1 MFIANFCIA
10 ICSLAFYIF
19 LVGIYFSKKNMDNIE
34 NKVYKQLLLWN
45 LGVLLGELLQLALAS
60 EFHNVFVAQVL
71 NASYYIPSTIWIF
84 FLSYYIILIA
94 YEHNEK
100 VINFCKNR
108 KVTISIIIFLVIF
121 SIIQIFL
128 PTNIIEE
135 NNEFVAIGLG
145 PSFIFANLLDA
156 FFLLIGIIIIIIN
169 RKNINKKK
177 IFPFKI
183 LVVLGIIIEIVSL
196 NMPLTLTTIFM
207 TLTSYLMYHTIE
219 NPDVQIINELTL
231 AKQQTEKALNA
242 KSDFLA
248 SMSHELR
255 TPLNAIVG
263 LSQMIDLND
272 NLDEIHTDNKD
283 ILISSGKLLDIVDSI
298 LDLNKIDSKD
308 IEIVEVQYNPTD
320 VFNKIVDKLSIRLT
334 EKPIE
339 LKTNYVGLPTTLY
352 GDIDKIKTIINNLLS
367 NSIKY
372 TDSGYINFNVEYTDK
387 EKLIITV
394 SDTGRGIS
402 EEQKSKLFDRFSRRE
417 EDKDSDISGTGIGLA
432 LTKSLVDV
440 LDGKIEVTS
449 NVGEG
454 STFTVVVNQKS

>member
-1 MFIANFCIA
+1 
-10 ICSLAFYIF
+10 
-19 LVGIYFSKKNMDNIE
+19 
-34 NKVYKQLLLWN
+34 
-45 LGVLLGELLQLALAS
+45 
-60 EFHNVFVAQVL
+60 
-71 NASYYIPSTIWIF
+71 
-84 FLSYYIILIA
+84 
-94 YEHNEK
+94 
-100 VINFCKNR
+100 
-108 KVTISIIIFLVIF
+108 
-121 SIIQIFL
+121 
-128 PTNIIEE
+128 
-135 NNEFVAIGLG
+135 
-145 PSFIFANLLDA
+145 
-156 FFLLIGIIIIIIN
+156 
-169 RKNINKKK
+169 
-177 IFPFKI
+177 
-183 LVVLGIIIEIVSL
+183 
-196 NMPLTLTTIFM
+196 MPLTLTTIFM

-402 EEQKSKLFDRFSRRE
+402 GEQKSKLFDRFSRRE

-449 NVGEG
+449 SVGEG
-454 STFTVVVNQKS
+454 STFAVVVNQKKVDNNTENNTEIL